1 MVINNHAVNK
11 QDKLQWYHREVII
24 IRGIMAV
31 DERDRWDMISK
42 LMMQQ
47 EQYVKSSQSFNH
59 TPMKYDLHVKKA
71 NYRLL

>member
-42 LMMQQ
+42 TNDAARAICKIISILQP
-47 EQYVKSSQSFNH
+47 Y
-59 TPMKYDLHVKKA
+59 PMEYDLHVKKV
-71 NYRLL
+71 NYKLL